1 MGILDKL
8 KKGWKVEKTW
18 GTKPTT
24 VPSRAPM
31 PETRS
36 RYDRLAAW
44 IKTRYGNRFR
54 DGAPSAEVEAQLEN
68 IFRELDTQGAFKKH
82 PKIADGFRAYISERR
97 YGDLVRVI
105 D

>member
-18 GTKPTT
+18 GTKPE
-24 VPSRAPM
+24 RAPM
-31 PETRS
+31 PGARS
-36 RYDRLAAW
+36 RYDKLAAW
-44 IKTRYGNRFR
+44 IKMKYGNRFK
-54 DGAPSAEVEAQLEN
+54 DNVTSAEVEGQLGS
-68 IFRELDTQGAFKKH
+68 ILRELEMQGAFKKY
-82 PKIADGFRAYISERR
+82 PKIANGFRAYISERK